1 MIIPEIFYDP
11 NIAYVILWAG
21 LWIAATSV
29 HTPGTG
35 VIEVVA
41 FSVAVGAVLLL
52 LSMPTNWLAVLMIT
66 TGILGFI
73 LIPFIKQQY
82 TTLSLGGL
90 VLQGLGGYFL
100 FDGLTVSLPLIGVT
114 IALSLAYHYFILL
127 PALRTIRSYPVEE
140 RDSVLIGMEGRV
152 AASLNPIGTVQVNS
166 ELWTATS
173 NKTVESGTKVVVL
186 ERNGLQL
193 YVEEAKDK
201 RQPEPIEPA
210 PMEL

>member
-1 MIIPEIFYDP
+1 
-11 NIAYVILWAG
+11 
-21 LWIAATSV
+21 
-29 HTPGTG
+29 
-35 VIEVVA
+35 
-41 FSVAVGAVLLL
+41 LLL

-152 AASLNPIGTVQVNS
+152 AAPLNPVGTVQVNS

-173 NKTVESGTKVVVL
+173 NKTVESGTK
-186 ERNGLQL
+186 
-193 YVEEAKDK
+193 
-201 RQPEPIEPA
+201 
-210 PMEL
+210 